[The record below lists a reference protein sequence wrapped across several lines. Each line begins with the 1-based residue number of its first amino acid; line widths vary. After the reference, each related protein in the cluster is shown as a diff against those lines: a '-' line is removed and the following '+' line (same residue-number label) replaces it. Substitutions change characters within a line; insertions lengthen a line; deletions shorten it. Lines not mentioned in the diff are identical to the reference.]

1 MSTLNV
7 INKLDHVS
15 IKTHLGQH
23 FTQYK
28 SMGNFS
34 SLKEAN
40 KMTRLKREFFPDF
53 MPEHGRYMYLHI

>member
-7 INKLDHVS
+7 INKLDHFS

-23 FTQYK
+23 FPHSM

-40 KMTRLKREFFPDF
+40 KLTRLK
-53 MPEHGRYMYLHI
+53 